1 MNMTDLEKLKITDD
15 IRTVMA
21 KYVRNADNKNFKELA
36 GLFTSDGTFVPLD
49 VNGDALVE
57 MSGRAE
63 IAGKI
68 AASVGQ
74 ATAIHHL
81 FSFEVDILSPEKVH
95 AVFSMEDRLIRPES
109 EKSVLLNESNVPA
122 FRTLH
127 GFGHYH
133 GDFVKIDNTW
143 YIEKLVQT
151 RLKLDFTY

>member
-1 MNMTDLEKLKITDD
+1 MTDLEKLKITDD

-21 KYVRNADNKNFKELA
+21 KYVRNADNKKFNALA
-36 GLFTSDGTFVPLD
+36 GLFTPDGTFTPLD

-57 MSGRAE
+57 MSGRVE

-81 FSFEVDILSPEKVH
+81 FSFEIDILSPKKVH
-95 AVFSMEDRLIRPES
+95 AVFSMEDRLIRPEN
-109 EKSVLLNESNVPA
+109 EAGVLLSESNVPA

-133 GDFVKIDNTW
+133 GDFVKEADTW